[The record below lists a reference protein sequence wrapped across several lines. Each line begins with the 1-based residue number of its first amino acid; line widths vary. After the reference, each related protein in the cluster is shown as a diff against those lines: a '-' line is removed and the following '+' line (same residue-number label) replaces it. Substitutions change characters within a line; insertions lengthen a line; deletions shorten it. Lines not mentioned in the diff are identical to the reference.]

1 MALKPEIWLRMG
13 NRPIFRKSTQNAKSS
28 DFRDPRDLAQPEFI
42 DRFIGQNTFQM
53 TGQTGDRFSDFSVR
67 IPTKRSFL
75 TLKFD
80 IPEIRENQKSIISWG
95 CSHLGV
101 FFGPFFSAGMTVLAV
116 KNYRILLEI
125 PGDFLETPEKST
137 FQGKRQK
144 PLQSKGKVDFPG
156 KSRKSSDFSE
166 IPVISG
172 SPDQLQGV
180 VAGSSAGSE
189 SGDLA
194 QDLATWLRDL
204 AIWLRVWLRVQR
216 SG

>member
-1 MALKPEIWLRMG
+1 MAQNGKICSKTE
-13 NRPIFRKSTQNAKSS
+13 NRRKTRKSLQNAKSS

-42 DRFIGQNTFQM
+42 DRFIGQNTLQM
-53 TGQTGDRFSDFSVR
+53 TGQTGDRFSDFAVR

-75 TLKFD
+75 TRHFD
-80 IPEIRENQKSIISWG
+80 FPEIRENQKWIISWG

-101 FFGPFFSAGMTVLAV
+101 FFGPFFSAGLTVLAV
-116 KNYRILLEI
+116 KNYRILWEI
-125 PGDFLETPEKST
+125 PGDFLKSAILAD
-137 FQGKRQK
+137 QSRNRPK

-156 KSRKSSDFSE
+156 KSRKSSDFGSE
-166 IPVISG
+166 FDFSG

-194 QDLATWLRDL
+194 QDLATWLR
-204 AIWLRVWLRVQR
+204 IWRP
-216 SG
+216 G